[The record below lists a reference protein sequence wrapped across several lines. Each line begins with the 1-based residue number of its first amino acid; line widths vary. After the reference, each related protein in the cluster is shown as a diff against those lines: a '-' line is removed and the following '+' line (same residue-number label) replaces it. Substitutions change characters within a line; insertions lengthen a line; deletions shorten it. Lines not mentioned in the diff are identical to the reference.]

1 MKNLKVLLAILP
13 LFTVACSDDNTD
25 DYTGKTTEIAY
36 LNESAK
42 KSGIGPGNP
51 ANPFDTAGIM
61 HNEIL
66 DIIGDTGFNS
76 QSIEEIAILIDSVSA
91 AHLEL
96 MPLSSDYNLSGRLS
110 EITWIVNNEN
120 AITDVVTACTMGLS
134 AKANFITFVNNL
146 PLVANDPYDD
156 IHSVI
161 VSYEAGVLANTGF
174 SNEDKRIILTAT
186 SVARYAAYEKKR
198 KDKDWE
204 TNVTSIAATV
214 SGAEQ
219 NLILGLKMALTVEI
233 YQSNDPTL

>member
-13 LFTVACSDDNTD
+13 LFTIACSDDYTD
-25 DYTGKTTEIAY
+25 EITEPVHRTEI
-36 LNESAK
+36 AK

-51 ANPFDTAGIM
+51 ANPFDIAGSM
-61 HNEIL
+61 HNQIL
-66 DIIGDTGFNS
+66 GVIGETDFNS
-76 QSIEEIAILIDSVSA
+76 QSIEEIAILIDSVSSA
-91 AHLEL
+91 YPEL

-120 AITDVVTACTMGLS
+120 AITDVLTECTMGES
-134 AKANFITFVNNL
+134 AKANFITFVNSL
-146 PLVANDPYDD
+146 ALVAADPYED
-156 IHSVI
+156 IYSVI
-161 VSYEAGVLANTGF
+161 ISYEAGTLANTGF
-174 SNEDKRIILTAT
+174 SDEDKRIILTAT

-219 NLILGLKMALTVEI
+219 NLVLGLKMALTVEI
-233 YQSNDPTL
+233 YQSNNSMQ

>member
-13 LFTVACSDDNTD
+13 LFTIACSDDNTG

-42 KSGIGPGNP
+42 KSGIGPGNS
-51 ANPFDTAGIM
+51 ANPFDNAGSM

-66 DIIGDTGFNS
+66 EIIGDTDFNS

-91 AHLEL
+91 AHPEL
-96 MPLSSDYNLSGRLS
+96 IPLSSDYNLSGRLS

-120 AITDVVTACTMGLS
+120 AINDVLTSCTMGVS
-134 AKANFITFVNNL
+134 AKASFITFVNNL
-146 PLVANDPYDD
+146 PLVANDPYNN

-174 SNEDKRIILTAT
+174 SGEDKRIILTAT
-186 SVARYAAYEKKR
+186 SIARYAAYEKKR